1 MYNELNKV
9 VNLNE
14 LKENENEE
22 SSITSLLS
30 FT

>member
-1 MYNELNKV
+1 MYYEMTKV

-22 SSITSLLS
+22 SSIISLLS